1 MRAET
6 GLANQNYIS
15 IRWSA
20 WPTLQK
26 LHPWFMVQNMR
37 TKCLF
42 SLRVAST
49 GGQPLPSVPPP
60 RAQGTGF
67 TGIRSEN
74 PITSDNLVD
83 HDRAAAAAV
92 GEGAGVTA
100 L

>member
-1 MRAET
+1 
-6 GLANQNYIS
+6 
-15 IRWSA
+15 
-20 WPTLQK
+20 
-26 LHPWFMVQNMR
+26 MVQNMK

-42 SLRVAST
+42 SLRVAAT

-60 RAQGTGF
+60 RAPRTGF

-83 HDRAAAAAV
+83 HDGQRQRAV
-92 GEGAGVTA
+92 GEGTGVTA